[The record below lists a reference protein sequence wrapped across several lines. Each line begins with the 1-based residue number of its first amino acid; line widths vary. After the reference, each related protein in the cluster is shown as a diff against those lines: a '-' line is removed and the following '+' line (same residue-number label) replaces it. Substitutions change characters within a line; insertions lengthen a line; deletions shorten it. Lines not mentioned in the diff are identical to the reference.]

1 MIKQYSS
8 PGFLRKYLE
17 YLTINHKVNDPK
29 LHTELALSYIN
40 EITNIVDT
48 NFTHVE
54 GIDEDGIQ
62 NDKSIFELRRKL
74 KKVLETSKSYN
85 LNTIFINLPHQYM
98 LHEIAFILACDRKYN
113 GMPTIKFNKHLYRSV

>member
-54 GIDEDGIQ
+54 GIDEDEKNMIQ
-62 NDKSIFELRRKL
+62 EYR
-74 KKVLETSKSYN
+74 KKV
-85 LNTIFINLPHQYM
+85 
-98 LHEIAFILACDRKYN
+98 RK
-113 GMPTIKFNKHLYRSV
+113 TQK

>member
-17 YLTINHKVNDPK
+17 YLTINHTVNDPK